1 MIRIAVDAMGG
12 DHAPEE
18 IIKGAAL
25 AAEDYQIILV
35 GPEFLRDQ
43 LPRGVTLVEACEWI
57 GMDEQPAVALRRKR
71 NSSLMVAANLVREG
85 KADAFVS
92 AGNSGAAMG
101 AALLR
106 LGRIPGIGRP
116 AIAIPLPT
124 TIEKPC
130 LILDAGANVDC
141 TEENLLQFARMG
153 ANYYQAVFNEEL
165 PRVGLLSIGEEEGKG
180 NQLTRAAHKLLAES
194 DLNFIGNIEGRD
206 LTAGTAQV
214 AVCDGFVGNIVLKL
228 AEGMASSIFK
238 ILKEEVK
245 KSWLRKMGMSLARPA
260 LKSLASRFDY
270 AEYGGAPL
278 LGVDGVVMISH
289 GRSKARA
296 ILSSIN
302 NAAVCVEKQV
312 VQKLKEVK

>member
-12 DHAPEE
+12 DNAPEE

-25 AAEDYQIILV
+25 AKDQYQIILV
-35 GPEFLRDQ
+35 GPDFLRKR
-43 LPRGVTLVEACEWI
+43 LPQGVTLVEAPEWI
-57 GMDEQPAVALRRKR
+57 EMDEHPAAALRRKR

-101 AALLR
+101 AALLK
-106 LGRIPGIGRP
+106 LGRIPGVARP

-124 TIEKPC
+124 INREPC

-141 TEENLLQFARMG
+141 TEENLLQFAQMG
-153 ANYYQAVFNEEL
+153 ANYYQAVFKIEE
-165 PRVGLLSIGEEEGKG
+165 PRVGLVSIGEEETKG
-180 NQLTRAAHKLLAES
+180 DKLTLATHKLLFQSE
-194 DLNFIGNIEGRD
+194 LNFIGNIEGKD
-206 LTAGTAQV
+206 LTTGTAHV
-214 AVCDGFVGNIVLKL
+214 AVCDGFVGNIILKF

-245 KSWLRKMGMSLARPA
+245 KSWLRQLGMGLAKPA

-278 LGVDGVVMISH
+278 LGVDGIVMISH
-289 GRSKARA
+289 GRSNARA

-302 NAAVCVEKQV
+302 SAAACVEKQV